1 MAATGQRA
9 WSGRSVRFFGAVLG
23 RYAAAGGAVTLSY
36 QLVFDYL
43 RHHDEA
49 NARPIFFDHLYATT
63 AIGTG
68 IGLLKCNTP
77 AQVFCATFF
86 SGVIVAPVAWWF
98 YTRTLINTNRHSN
111 IFYENGVTA
120 E

>member
-9 WSGRSVRFFGAVLG
+9 WSGRSVRMLTSVLG
-23 RYAAAGGAVTLSY
+23 RYAALGGTVTLSY

-63 AIGTG
+63 FIGTAA
-68 IGLLKCNTP
+68 GLLKFNTP
-77 AQVFCATFF
+77 GNVFACSFF
-86 SGVIVAPVAWWF
+86 SAVLVAPSLWWF
-98 YTRTLINTNRHSN
+98 Y
-111 IFYENGVTA
+111 
-120 E
+120 